1 MFSSTRT
8 QTWLPALVILAVAIP
23 ARAADVNKY
32 LPDDT
37 DFVLVLN
44 VKQILGSPLIQKHAL
59 DELKAMIKG
68 NSEASKHLE
77 ALGFD
82 PFKDLNTVTT
92 AFTISKGEP
101 KGLLIAQGSFDV
113 AKFEHQ
119 AEDLTKE
126 KPNTLKISKE
136 GKHKIYEL
144 KTDQQPAYICIVEP
158 QTIVASNDKQY
169 VLDAVGK
176 AAGKQANIK
185 REVRDLIE
193 KADVNQSLWFGVTGS
208 SLLNSDGANNP
219 DAKKIFEKLDS
230 VKGSIAL
237 NRDAKMVIE
246 FATKGA
252 DAAKELSEILR
263 GYLDQAKGLLAALAG
278 DKKELAAAVAFIDA
292 MKVETAGNSVLLK
305 AEASEDKIEKSL
317 KKN

>member
-169 VLDAVGK
+169 VLDALGK
-176 AAGKQANIK
+176 GGKQANIK
-185 REVRDLIE
+185 REVRELIE
-193 KADVNQSLWFGVTGS
+193 KADVNQSLWFAVTGS

-219 DAKKIFEKLDS
+219 DVKKIFEKLEVCLLGYGKSSDPKTEAAVQVAKKVTETRGKVS
-230 VKGSIAL
+230 DAELRAV
-237 NRDAKMVIE
+237 RDAAGLMRRSSRSSRV
-246 FATKGA
+246 ARNSCTP
-252 DAAKELSEILR
+252 IL
-263 GYLDQAKGLLAALAG
+263 
-278 DKKELAAAVAFIDA
+278 
-292 MKVETAGNSVLLK
+292 
-305 AEASEDKIEKSL
+305 
-317 KKN
+317 

>member
-1 MFSSTRT
+1 MFSFTRT
-8 QTWLPALVILAVAIP
+8 QTWLPALVIMAVAVP

-44 VKQILGSPLIQKHAL
+44 VKQILGSPLVQKHAL

-68 NSEASKHLE
+68 NSEATKHLE

-82 PFKDLNTVTT
+82 PFKDLNTVTM
-92 AFTISKGEP
+92 AVSIGKGEP
-101 KGLLIAQGSFDV
+101 KGLMIAQGSFDV
-113 AKFEHQ
+113 AKFERQ
-119 AEDLTKE
+119 AEELAKD
-126 KPNTLKISKE
+126 KPTTLKILTE
-136 GKHKIYEL
+136 GKHKIYEM
-144 KTDQQPAYICIVEP
+144 KTEQQPAFISFVEP

-169 VLDAVGK
+169 VLDALGK
-176 AAGKQANIK
+176 GGKQANIK
-185 REVRDLIE
+185 REVRELIE
-193 KADVNQSLWFGVTGS
+193 KADVNQSLWFAVTGS

-219 DAKKIFEKLDS
+219 DVKKIFEKLES
-230 VKGSIAL
+230 VKGSITL
-237 NRDAKMVIE
+237 TRDAKMVIE

-252 DAAKELSEILR
+252 DAAKELSEMLQ